1 MPLLSASDVYL
12 EGGDEHSQPGLV
24 LPSRGG
30 GGGGG
35 GGSRRRTKPALV
47 LRWAAEATEDAH
59 DVLLEALEP
68 VRERLGRLPFGSVA
82 V

>member
-30 GGGGG
+30 GGGG
-35 GGSRRRTKPALV
+35 SRRRTKPALV

-59 DVLLEALEP
+59 EVLLEALEP